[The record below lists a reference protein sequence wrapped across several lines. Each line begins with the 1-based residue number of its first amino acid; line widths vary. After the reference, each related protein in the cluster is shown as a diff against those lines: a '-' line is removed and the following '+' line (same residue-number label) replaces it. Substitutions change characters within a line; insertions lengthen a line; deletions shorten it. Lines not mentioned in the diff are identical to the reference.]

1 MLDYRRGISF
11 KMLFFSHWKKAPSA
25 WCPQFPSRVPFRSQ
39 RWGEAAIM
47 AMIATKKHN
56 YFNQKNDHPTEVE
69 YVCVCF
75 GHLATS
81 NNVRWLF
88 FCWASRPGTW
98 LWAHHASFSTA
109 WNLPFGTKTPHSC
122 HAFLGKLRSGIH
134 TKQCWNWWSNIQS
147 WQNTIR
153 LQPLHSQINK
163 KCGINKSFN
172 VQTPPNFAENKQFT
186 TATATDFL
194 RAQNL
199 QRNGTFTGS
208 TQAGFEG
215 LERGMGGK
223 KKIQWIWCW

>member
-1 MLDYRRGISF
+1 M
-11 KMLFFSHWKKAPSA
+11 FFFTLKKRQAPSA
-25 WCPQFPSRVPFRSQ
+25 WCPQFPSRVPFSGTGGEKLPSW
-39 RWGEAAIM
+39 RWLP
-47 AMIATKKHN
+47 
-56 YFNQKNDHPTEVE
+56 QKPWLFQPQKWPTNWSWI
-69 YVCVCF
+69 CVCLF
-75 GHLATS
+75 WSPCQQFPL
-81 NNVRWLF
+81 LF

-223 KKIQWIWCW
+223 KNPMDLVLVKKVLAYHTFF